1 MSIHFDQE
9 LIDAVFAVVM
19 CVIIGLT
26 FYCVMKED

>member
-19 CVIIGLT
+19 CGIMLLAFI
-26 FYCVMKED
+26 CVMKED